1 GVAGGDHDLLGQVR
15 GLGADGELPCPEDER
30 GDGGEGLLVVDAACV
45 GQVLC
50 DRAGQFAGAYGLLV
64 AVDEL
69 VGPLAHGALE
79 GLGGNAQTA
88 GVADCDLLRCPVHS
102 GVQVDAHDGAQHV
115 HSDEL
120 PGRGRGVEGG
130 HGGVAGRCGGGHQK
144 GSFQRGGG
152 SVPECGAPLAGPGRV
167 SVGGGGV

>member
-1 GVAGGDHDLLGQVR
+1 RFDGPGVGKGGQHAPVQCDLGGGTGGERGDGLLLQPVRELVYGQLGLLPLFLAVLGRELGSLTDLASHDFGGGRHHVPVAGGQLGQGRDGVAGGEHDLLGQVR

-69 VGPLAHGALE
+69 V
-79 GLGGNAQTA
+79 
-88 GVADCDLLRCPVHS
+88 
-102 GVQVDAHDGAQHV
+102 
-115 HSDEL
+115 
-120 PGRGRGVEGG
+120 
-130 HGGVAGRCGGGHQK
+130 
-144 GSFQRGGG
+144 
-152 SVPECGAPLAGPGRV
+152 
-167 SVGGGGV
+167 